1 MELLYANT
9 GDPDAPP
16 EDFSAPLLPVVESP
30 EGHKEPAPI
39 PYLGDRDSVAF
50 TSSLASKTNA
60 V

>member
-30 EGHKEPAPI
+30 EGHKEPAPV
-39 PYLGDRDSVAF
+39 PYLGDRDF
-50 TSSLASKTNA
+50 ISSLASKTNA

>member
-16 EDFSAPLLPVVESP
+16 EDFSAPLLPVVENP
-30 EGHKEPAPI
+30 EGNKEPAPV
-39 PYLGDRDSVAF
+39 PHLGDKDSMAF
-50 TSSLASKTNA
+50 SSSLAFKTNA